1 MTITDTNYDA
11 VASGVPVAIVS
22 GAGTLGASLDALTA
36 EEALVKTSVDAL
48 KTSVDALT
56 AVTSGPST
64 VVYSGTV
71 TAPLNGGTAVI
82 IGTQAC
88 KAVRLQAPA
97 GNTLS
102 ILYGSAVGTCTM
114 ELVAGTVS
122 TEIAV
127 SNVNLIFVKSAG
139 AATQTVNWLAR
150 N

>member
-1 MTITDTNYDA
+1 MPVTDTNYDA

-22 GAGTLGASLDALTA
+22 GAGTLGASLDALTTA
-36 EEALVKTSVDAL
+36 EGLLKASVDLL
-48 KTSVDALT
+48 KAATDALA

-64 VVYSGTV
+64 AVYTGTV
-71 TAPLNGGTAVI
+71 TAPVNGGTAVI

-88 KAVRLQAPA
+88 KAVRLQAPV
-97 GNTLS
+97 GNNQS

-114 ELVAGTVS
+114 ELVAGAVS
-122 TEIAV
+122 AEIAV